1 MEPSEYEAENARL
14 HGELRALQAKYDRLD
29 ATATLRIQQLT
40 DENEILAE
48 ANRILME
55 NAETF
60 KRLGTQDDGTA
71 SGSTS
76 LLQIPDELLLPGPG
90 LSVSEIAA
98 LDNVHSFGNLL
109 CVTAMPT
116 RPEIVVS
123 GGVDKHICVHDY
135 QRSVKL
141 AHLSVS
147 APVLS
152 LSFNPNPAFGTELLA
167 TLMDAKHALYR
178 LVAGADDKW
187 QIEETSMFQ
196 DHSRPGAMKAAW
208 NHSGDLFATASSDKS
223 VNLYQCS
230 HLDSTKP
237 HCEKVRSYY
246 FNGTVEAIAFTP
258 AHADTKQDG
267 ESIVAQTELLVCAVR
282 DDCYVH
288 YVDCSTFEKE
298 RYVL

>member
-1 MEPSEYEAENARL
+1 MEPVEYEAENARL
-14 HGELRALQAKYDRLD
+14 REELRALQARYDHLD
-29 ATATLRIQQLT
+29 AIATLKIQRLT

-60 KRLGTQDDGTA
+60 KRLGPLDDGAA

-90 LSVSEIAA
+90 VTVSEVAA
-98 LDNVHSFGNLL
+98 LDSVHSFGNLL

-141 AHLSVS
+141 ASLSVS

-152 LSFNPNPAFGTELLA
+152 VSFNPNPVFGTEFLA
-167 TLMDAKHALYR
+167 TQMDAKHALYR
-178 LVAGADDKW
+178 LVAGPDDKW
-187 QIEETSMFQ
+187 QIEEIALFH
-196 DHSRPGAMKAAW
+196 DHTRPGAMKAAW

-237 HCEKVRSYY
+237 HCEKIRSYY

-258 AHADTKQDG
+258 AQTDAKQD
-267 ESIVAQTELLVCAVR
+267 EDPIATQAELLVCAVR

-298 RYVL
+298 RYVF